1 MDKNDKIH
9 RVIFYVIAGIVAIGA
24 IYGFTSPESEIVK
37 NIMATPLF
45 MKVIGIVLWVAA
57 GFTIKL
63 YLKSDTSGWNPMAW
77 LAGIGLLIVFGA
89 LFLMGFG
96 NYTY

>member
-1 MDKNDKIH
+1 MEKQEKIH
-9 RVIFYVIAGIVAIGA
+9 RAIFWVIAVIVAIGA
-24 IYGFTSPESEIVK
+24 IYGFTAPESEIVK

-45 MKVIGIVLWVAA
+45 MKVIGIGLWIGA
-57 GFTIKL
+57 GFAVKI
-63 YLKSDTSGWNPMAW
+63 YLNSDTSGWRPIGW
-77 LAGIGLLIVFGA
+77 LIGIGLLIVFGA